1 MPQGPLW
8 ALIPLYLAA
17 TALAS
22 TPQQIPFQTA
32 SLDPLDGGAD
42 AGRQGHQRVVRY
54 SWNSSAQVQE
64 ALAALEGLDS
74 VDIWHQHHRSLELS
88 LSSSASEQ
96 HVTHLLSTGEL
107 PRINTI
113 IDSLPELQR
122 TTPSLFA
129 PYNLLHSSAALSNL
143 SSLRTATLDDSIHKS
158 YHPYEGIGTILRQME
173 EEFPGFAKVVSFG
186 NSSEGRE
193 ILGIRIT
200 NEGHVHPHTTEEEE
214 EKEEEEG
221 LRSQKHKKKGKKGKK
236 ALPHKLGFVVVGASH
251 AREVRVRTHRE

>member
-1 MPQGPLW
+1 MDEFGNGVPVAWMLTRDE
-8 ALIPLYLAA
+8 LAV
-17 TALAS
+17 TIALAL
-22 TPQQIPFQTA
+22 TK
-32 SLDPLDGGAD
+32 
-42 AGRQGHQRVVRY
+42 VK
-54 SWNSSAQVQE
+54 E
-64 ALAALEGLDS
+64 A
-74 VDIWHQHHRSLELS
+74 
-88 LSSSASEQ
+88 
-96 HVTHLLSTGEL
+96 
-107 PRINTI
+107 
-113 IDSLPELQR
+113 
-122 TTPSLFA
+122 
-129 PYNLLHSSAALSNL
+129 
-143 SSLRTATLDDSIHKS
+143 
-158 YHPYEGIGTILRQME
+158 ME